1 MDPATEE
8 ITGGKHKK
16 STGKGRGRGRG
27 RGTGK
32 GGCDGCGTAAGGG
45 KKSRSASPSRVAC
58 ATKKPKRKLSPYNI
72 FIKSAYARLKKL
84 HPNAS
89 APEIM
94 KKAAAEWQ
102 SKK

>member
-1 MDPATEE
+1 MSPLTEE

-16 STGKGRGRGRG
+16 STGRGRGR
-27 RGTGK
+27 
-32 GGCDGCGTAAGGG
+32 GGCDGCGTTAGGG

>member
-1 MDPATEE
+1 MGDMELDME
-8 ITGGKHKK
+8 GGKRIKRAANRK
-16 STGKGRGRGRG
+16 GKGK
-27 RGTGK
+27 GK
-32 GGCDGCGTAAGGG
+32 GSGGCNTCASLTKGG
-45 KKSRSASPSRVAC
+45 KRSRSASPTRGPC
-58 ATKKPKRKLSPYNI
+58 ETKKPKRKLSPYNI